1 MHLEAKPR
9 SEGRLSSHGPLMGP
23 SRVPRGLV
31 VGIEEPAAHFLR
43 AAVAQDFLVTRT
55 ASWVATV
62 ILHPSVR
69 HGREKAPSHDCS
81 S

>member
-31 VGIEEPAAHFLR
+31 VGIEEPAAHVLR
-43 AAVAQDFLVTRT
+43 AAVAQGFLVSKSQD
-55 ASWVATV
+55 AP
-62 ILHPSVR
+62 IER
-69 HGREKAPSHDCS
+69 HAWEISESECTGMH
-81 S
+81 